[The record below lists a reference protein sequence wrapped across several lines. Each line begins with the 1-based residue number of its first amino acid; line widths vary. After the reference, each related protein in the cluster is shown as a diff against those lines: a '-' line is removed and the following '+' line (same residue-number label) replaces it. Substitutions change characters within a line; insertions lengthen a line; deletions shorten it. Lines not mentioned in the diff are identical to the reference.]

1 MKAEPLLFAF
11 SLSLTLGL
19 LLLLLQLTSFFPL
32 LHLRRAAEVEA
43 AANGEEAPKAFW
55 PWQH

>member
-11 SLSLTLGL
+11 SLSLTLG